1 MEATA
6 TTITDAM
13 RPREVGGRSA
23 DGGARRGMDEAKV
36 KLDGSRWF
44 RQIDTEK
51 KNNRESERDVIAL
64 QKMNVELQNRLEKYR
79 KREMELLRALK
90 AQQAKVQRRKIH
102 ESSNAPLQSRRSSS
116 TLQQQ
121 SH

>member
-1 MEATA
+1 MGKKLEEGSKDKFIRKIKAENSSLR
-6 TTITDAM
+6 M
-13 RPREVGGRSA
+13 RVQRLKRA
-23 DGGARRGMDEAKV
+23 WNRAKGINFG
-36 KLDGSRWF
+36 K
-44 RQIDTEK
+44 DTEK

>member
-1 MEATA
+1 MYSDFEKSLKQG
-6 TTITDAM
+6 
-13 RPREVGGRSA
+13 EGN
-23 DGGARRGMDEAKV
+23 K
-36 KLDGSRWF
+36 F

-102 ESSNAPLQSRRSSS
+102 EIATPIAIKTQ
-116 TLQQQ
+116 
-121 SH
+121 

>member
-1 MEATA
+1 MKAENSSLR
-6 TTITDAM
+6 I
-13 RPREVGGRSA
+13 RVQRLEKSLKQGEGN
-23 DGGARRGMDEAKV
+23 K
-36 KLDGSRWF
+36 F
-44 RQIDTEK
+44 RQIDPEK

-90 AQQAKVQRRKIH
+90 AQQAKAQRRKVQESSNNPVQRR
-102 ESSNAPLQSRRSSS
+102 SNS

-121 SH
+121 SQ